1 MPSVPPMRTP
11 LSYKMTVLGRQRSL
25 PERWWL
31 FCVSLYPRKLL
42 WTIGGTRS
50 ARLTQVTSGVT
61 WGLSIFVP
69 LDHMFLPTCT
79 SMFLPCL
86 AACDKSGRL
95 RTVALRIPPY
105 SPSNPTSIAVP
116 GLPAVD
122 PGQVPPASPM
132 WTSQANHSQA
142 AEVPSV
148 TEAPATLPGQRLPL
162 PFPKHLWVN
171 SEAIW
176 RQTPGSTLAQVMACC
191 LTATLTE
198 PVFLDTCLHLMA
210 TLNPNTCILITLIYI
225 LTISVFLQD
234 SLL

>member
-1 MPSVPPMRTP
+1 
-11 LSYKMTVLGRQRSL
+11 
-25 PERWWL
+25 
-31 FCVSLYPRKLL
+31 
-42 WTIGGTRS
+42 
-50 ARLTQVTSGVT
+50 
-61 WGLSIFVP
+61 
-69 LDHMFLPTCT
+69 MFLPTCT

-86 AACDKSGRL
+86 AACHKSGRL

-105 SPSNPTSIAVP
+105 SPSNPASIAVP

-171 SEAIW
+171 IEAIW

-198 PVFLDTCLHLMA
+198 PIFLDTCLNLMA
-210 TLNPNTCILITLIYI
+210 TLNRNTCILITLISI

-234 SLL
+234 SLLQSCWMCSTLNSA